1 MKTPDPRPFPRALRM
16 VSAAPTAPA
25 AADAPPAAPP
35 RLHFGRIELRPA
47 ERQLRVGGRS
57 VALGARAFDVLLALA
72 GRAGRLVTKREL
84 LDLVWPDTV
93 VEENNLPA
101 QVSQLRKVLG
111 PDVIAT
117 IPGRG
122 YRFVVLPSSG
132 AAAEPSVAAL
142 PRVVADAVPAPPRL
156 RTNLPEGL
164 PTLIG
169 RDDDLARLGTLIDAH
184 RLVTLVG
191 AGGMG
196 KTRLAQALLHGRR
209 ADTERYPN
217 GVCWIELGAASDA
230 STLPHVIATAL
241 GVRPGPGEPLAGLIA
256 ALAPL
261 SVLIAL
267 DNAEHLLADVALV
280 AHALHEGA
288 ARARIVVTS
297 QAPLKLRAERLYRLG
312 PLAVPS
318 GPLPADAALG
328 FGAVALFA
336 ERAQAADARFALTDA
351 NVADAI
357 RVCHALDG
365 LALAIELAAAR
376 APLLG
381 VRGLAASLHERLRL
395 LTTSADRLAPARQQ
409 TLRAALEWSHGFLGE
424 PERRVFRRMAVIAG
438 SASLELLQQ
447 VVADAEG
454 AGALDGWAALDA
466 LEVLVDRSLVAL
478 VGSNDAVAPR
488 YRLLDSPHALA
499 QERLVA
505 AGETEAVRR
514 RHALAVA
521 ARFEA
526 AWSERY
532 GGAIGWD
539 DWARALEP
547 DLDNARDAFAW
558 AKETGDAATALAIM
572 PSLVWAL
579 RQSLHDEQ
587 AVHADAC
594 AALADDCE
602 ALMDQAVAPGLRVRA
617 WIAMNLV
624 WVKSHPQRAHAAALR
639 AVQLARECGDRF
651 GLYFALGRTVV
662 AHARRRDPGAGEA
675 ALAEMLAIE
684 EPDWPPQ
691 RRVLRAAAESYCD
704 WRSPGEVTGALDRIR
719 HSLSLYRAAGDG
731 LGTVAGQIYVELGA
745 GDAQPHGARHAQ
757 SLARAQLNL
766 GAAWLAI
773 GDAPQARAALQA
785 GWPEAA
791 RFDLQ
796 AFYAD
801 HLALLAALEGRPRTA
816 ALLTGHAQARYERLQ
831 DARQRNEALA
841 VERAR
846 RLACASL
853 TDAEFEQLQADGA
866 QLHDAEIATLA
877 FATQEP

>member
-1 MKTPDPRPFPRALRM
+1 ML
-16 VSAAPTAPA
+16 SAVPSAPA
-25 AADAPPAAPP
+25 PPELPASAPP
-35 RLHFGRIELRPA
+35 RLRFGRIELRPA
-47 ERQLRVGGRS
+47 ERQLRIDGHG
-57 VALGARAFDVLLALA
+57 VALGARAFDVLLALSE
-72 GRAGRLVTKREL
+72 RAGRLVTKHEL

-111 PDVIAT
+111 RDVIAT

-122 YRFVVLPSSG
+122 YRFVVLPSSDAAPEAG
-132 AAAEPSVAAL
+132 AAAS
-142 PRVVADAVPAPPRL
+142 PRVVDAVPAPLRL
-156 RTNLPEGL
+156 RTNLAEGL

-169 RDDDLARLGTLIDAH
+169 RDDDLARLGALIDAH

-209 ADTERYPN
+209 ADNERYPH

-230 STLPHVIATAL
+230 AALPHVIAAAL
-241 GVRPGPGEPLAGLIA
+241 GVRPGAGEPLAGLVA

-261 SVLIAL
+261 GVLIAL
-267 DNAEHLLADVALV
+267 DNAEHLLADVADL
-280 AHALHEGA
+280 ARALYEGA
-288 ARARIVVTS
+288 ARVRIVVTS
-297 QAPLKLRAERLYRLG
+297 QAPLKLRAEHIYRLG
-312 PLAVPS
+312 PLAVPP

-351 NVADAI
+351 NAADAI
-357 RVCHALDG
+357 RVCQALDG

-381 VRGLAASLHERLRL
+381 VRGLATSLHERLRL
-395 LTTSADRLAPARQQ
+395 LTSSADRHAPARQQ

-424 PERRVFRRMAVIAG
+424 PEQRVFRRMAVIAG
-438 SASLELLQQ
+438 SASLELLQR
-447 VVADAEG
+447 VVADDG
-454 AGALDGWAALDA
+454 PDGLDGWAALDA

-478 VGSNDAVAPR
+478 VASDDAVAPR
-488 YRLLDSPHALA
+488 YRLLDSPRALA
-499 QERLVA
+499 RERLGA
-505 AGETEAVRR
+505 AHETEAVRR
-514 RHALAVA
+514 HHALAVA
-521 ARFEA
+521 ARFDA
-526 AWSERY
+526 AWAERY
-532 GGAIGWD
+532 SGAIGWD

-558 AKETGDAATALAIM
+558 AKEVGDAATALAIM

-587 AVHADAC
+587 GVHIDAC

-602 ALMDQAVAPGLRVRA
+602 ALADHEVAPALRVRA

-624 WVKSHPQRAHAAALR
+624 WVKSHPPRAHAAALR
-639 AVQLARECGDRF
+639 AVRLARECGDRF

-662 AHARRRDPGAGEA
+662 AHARCRDSSAGEA

-684 EPDWPPQ
+684 DPGWPPQ

-704 WRSPGEVTGALDRIR
+704 WRASGEVTGALDRIR

-731 LGTVAGQIYVELGA
+731 LGSVAGQIYVELGA
-745 GDAQPHGARHAQ
+745 GGGAESHGTRDAQ

-773 GDAPQARAALQA
+773 GDAPQARAALRA

-796 AFYAD
+796 ACYAD
-801 HLALLAALEGRPRTA
+801 HLALLAALEARPRAA
-816 ALLTGHAQARYERLQ
+816 ALLAGYAQATYERLG
-831 DARQRNEALA
+831 DARQRNEAQAL
-841 VERAR
+841 ERAR
-846 RLACASL
+846 RLVHAAL
-853 TDAEFEQLQADGA
+853 GEAEFESLQADGR
-866 QLHDAEIATLA
+866 LLRDAEIAPLA
-877 FATQEP
+877 FGTRDA